1 MKTLTSSLPSS
12 ITDILESA
20 AACVRQSAA
29 AQQVAYILDLDD
41 EDEDEGIDVREL
53 LETIDDLSF
62 DVAAGVAVCD
72 QDDDEGIDAAELIA
86 SIQSF
91 STYSTS
97 AALPVH
103 TASSDQPASNSMP
116 VVLVAPHLAD
126 VLEDDLVCVKLSKKH
141 AVMAL
146 VTPDG
151 RCRKAS
157 VSIVSHASLE
167 RYLSSVD
174 AKILLPHTRYNGKGV
189 MVFAGESAQ
198 ELAIAAGGMNVLRPR
213 LPYQRFSDP
222 RYRINPPNADSSQQY
237 ARQ

>member
-1 MKTLTSSLPSS
+1 MKTSTSSLPSS

-29 AQQVAYILDLDD
+29 AQQVAYILD
-41 EDEDEGIDVREL
+41 DEDEGIDVREL
-53 LETIDDLSF
+53 LDTINDLSF
-62 DVAAGVAVCD
+62 DVGPGVAVSELD
-72 QDDDEGIDAAELIA
+72 EDEGIDAAELIA

-91 STYSTS
+91 STSSTAS
-97 AALPVH
+97 PALPAH
-103 TASSDQPASNSMP
+103 QASTDQPASKSMP
-116 VVLVAPHLAD
+116 VVLVAHHLAD

-157 VSIVSHASLE
+157 VSIVSHAVLE

-174 AKILLPHTRYNGKGV
+174 TKILLPHTRYNGKGV

-213 LPYQRFSDP
+213 FTYQRFSDQ
-222 RYRINPPNADSSQQY
+222 RYRVDPSQDDLRRESS
-237 ARQ
+237 RR